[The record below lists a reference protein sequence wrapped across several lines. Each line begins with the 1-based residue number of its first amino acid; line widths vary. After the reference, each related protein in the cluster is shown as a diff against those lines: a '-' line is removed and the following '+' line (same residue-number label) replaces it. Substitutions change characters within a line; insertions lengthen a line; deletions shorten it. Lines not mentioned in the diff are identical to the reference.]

1 MKTPIITIYQEN
13 LTNIVRNI
21 ENFDF
26 HNGDDCEIIMQQR
39 LHGKKIDLIIG
50 FDYFT
55 ENEDGTICNSE
66 KDTKHYYLEIWEDFN
81 EGDAD
86 APIEVYWLS
95 DNEAERED
103 QFFEAFAYMTTL
115 LQEYSIKQEV
125 K

>member
-1 MKTPIITIYQEN
+1 MKTPVIALCYNNITD
-13 LTNIVRNI
+13 IVRNI
-21 ENFDF
+21 EEF
-26 HNGDDCEIIMQQR
+26 HFGDDDCTTLLSQR
-39 LHGKKIDLIIG
+39 MNNKQIDLLIG
-50 FDYFT
+50 YDIYT

-95 DNEAERED
+95 DNKAERED